1 MFSKSGNKVRCVN
14 SLINNVKMELT
25 ACGYLGSTI
34 ACQPTLPPYKSCPA
48 VFLLFRAQSANQSFV
63 EAEGQPGRLC
73 GAAAAGWPAGP
84 RGGRPQ
90 SGKKGSTD
98 LPGSLTSASLFWR
111 FKRLFLCCSLLL
123 WAFQCHHKSFCL
135 LKMYFWSGFSSSSC
149 RRWLRCFWE
158 GSPPE
163 RRRGKF
169 YTATIIQITAAR
181 FWYLQNYLPL
191 RGEVSTCTCCSL
203 MRFHRNG
210 VPCKGKAFISRSR
223 HPSSLLAALLK
234 SLETSPI
241 TSQC

>member
-1 MFSKSGNKVRCVN
+1 MPFDSIVFCFCRVAVVLCSCCVFFFFFNSLLMFSKSGNKVRCVN

-169 YTATIIQITAAR
+169 YTATVNQITAAR
-181 FWYLQNYLPL
+181 F
-191 RGEVSTCTCCSL
+191 
-203 MRFHRNG
+203 
-210 VPCKGKAFISRSR
+210 
-223 HPSSLLAALLK
+223 
-234 SLETSPI
+234 
-241 TSQC
+241 